1 MTQHLIAGANA
12 AVPTD
17 NLSIRIISATPI
29 DSAAYRLTANQH
41 VRGDGDMIFY
51 GQTHSDDATVS
62 YRGHDTDCFFDI
74 HLGQQPASID
84 KIALAFS
91 SDQNMASL
99 GNISLQVLCGVN
111 TLIQCEVNTQGRT
124 EKALILGEL
133 YRRQGAWKFRF
144 VSQGFDGGLKP
155 LSEHFGVEIAD
166 DGHAPIQSS
175 ATPTQSN
182 HTAPPPVSTA
192 GSSSLNLSKI
202 TLTKNQSSINLAKRD
217 DFGKISINL
226 NWHQAAT
233 KQSGGL
239 LSNLFDSARGGI
251 DLDLGAFVRL
261 SNGDLEVIQALGG
274 NFGQLERAPYV
285 KLRSDDRTGASLDGE
300 WLDINGKY
308 WQAIQEVLI
317 YAFIYEGAP
326 NWGQTDGKVTIQVP
340 NQPPIETQLT
350 EGSNQRN
357 MCAIA
362 RLVNDAGSIRVE
374 RINHYFKGYK
384 EMDQAFGWGF
394 SWRAGRK

>member
-1 MTQHLIAGANA
+1 M
-12 AVPTD
+12 
-17 NLSIRIISATPI
+17 
-29 DSAAYRLTANQH
+29 
-41 VRGDGDMIFY
+41 
-51 GQTHSDDATVS
+51 
-62 YRGHDTDCFFDI
+62 
-74 HLGQQPASID
+74 
-84 KIALAFS
+84 
-91 SDQNMASL
+91 
-99 GNISLQVLCGVN
+99 
-111 TLIQCEVNTQGRT
+111 
-124 EKALILGEL
+124 
-133 YRRQGAWKFRF
+133 
-144 VSQGFDGGLKP
+144 SQGFDGGLKP

-261 SNGDLEVIQALGG
+261 SNGDLESNQALGG
-274 NFGQLERAPYV
+274 NFGQLERTPYV

-300 WLDINGKY
+300 
-308 WQAIQEVLI
+308 
-317 YAFIYEGAP
+317 
-326 NWGQTDGKVTIQVP
+326 
-340 NQPPIETQLT
+340 
-350 EGSNQRN
+350 
-357 MCAIA
+357 
-362 RLVNDAGSIRVE
+362 
-374 RINHYFKGYK
+374 
-384 EMDQAFGWGF
+384 
-394 SWRAGRK
+394 